1 MGLMKTGLRLP
12 LTNLSEQY
20 HKLVIDAMHQAG
32 VQL

>member
-12 LTNLSEQY
+12 LTKLSDQY
-20 HKLVIDAMHQAG
+20 HKLVRDAMRQAG